1 MCVRERKRKMC
12 MYDDARNDT
21 AVEIWQLVLTHCVV
35 PSSSTALFFSIT
47 FIYAAVIGELII

>member
-1 MCVRERKRKMC
+1 MC

-21 AVEIWQLVLTHCVV
+21 AVEIWQLILTHCVV
-35 PSSSTALFFSIT
+35 PSSSMALFFSIT